1 VLAERLQGGDPRDGH
16 RGILERHARRF
27 RREARL
33 ARDRE
38 FRPGARSRPEHLV
51 ARRERRHGA
60 ADSLDAAREIRAHGR
75 RRGSAKAAAPHE
87 ELVDLAEA
95 FLPRISPEEFPYL
108 IEHAQQHLLPPD
120 PAEKPEFEFGL
131 DLILDGRERLRDVE
145 QA

>member
-1 VLAERLQGGDPRDGH
+1 M
-16 RGILERHARRF
+16 GIAASSSDTPAGFGARR
-27 RREARL
+27 
-33 ARDRE
+33 D
-38 FRPGARSRPEHLV
+38 SRATASSAQAPDPVPNHLV

-131 DLILDGRERLRDVE
+131 DLILDGLERLRDVE